1 MKTRPTVRST
11 RDGSNTLHRADLGA
25 FYHSVHGAWTE
36 TQHVFGEMG
45 LKPWLDEAL
54 IGGETRPVE
63 VLEVGF
69 GTGLNALCAMNLA
82 AASTR
87 SVHMLSLEPEPLAW
101 PEVEPLGFD
110 ELTGVASHLL
120 RQMHETGQV
129 EVPRFSLARVNA
141 KVEEAILDERRFD
154 VIFFDAFAPS
164 AQPEL
169 WSVPVM
175 DRLRCAL
182 RPGGWLVT
190 YCAKGDVRR
199 TLEAAGFQVERL
211 PGPPGKRE
219 MLRATRPSKPQGV
232 FNVRVYMVVTRTSE
246 RTGEQEV
253 LVSYERLPM
262 GGVMKFP
269 GGGLEWG
276 EGAKACIR
284 REALEELGQAVQ
296 VGELLHVSEGAHVS
310 SFDPSHQVVAVHYEA
325 NLEGPVAF
333 DDDGVLEDV
342 FGKRIALMTQRL
354 GWRNVHELAARDFSF
369 ASDREAWEAWLRRH
383 GR

>member
-1 MKTRPTVRST
+1 LTRV
-11 RDGSNTLHRADLGA
+11 
-25 FYHSVHGAWTE
+25 
-36 TQHVFGEMG
+36 Q
-45 LKPWLDEAL
+45 
-54 IGGETRPVE
+54 
-63 VLEVGF
+63 
-69 GTGLNALCAMNLA
+69 
-82 AASTR
+82 
-87 SVHMLSLEPEPLAW
+87 
-101 PEVEPLGFD
+101 
-110 ELTGVASHLL
+110 
-120 RQMHETGQV
+120 
-129 EVPRFSLARVNA
+129 A

-284 REALEELGQAVQ
+284 REAIEELGQAVQ

-325 NLEGPVAF
+325 TLEGPVAF